1 MTPPPPSAANADG
14 YHTMLLSFLDT
25 GGSSFANLPLPM
37 SAAEIGIALDV
48 ADALLGNAS
57 AGVSMYSMLTEGFN
71 LRTGAS
77 CDTVRCSIALTNANA
92 AAGRKPAS
100 LTEAYALPELDS
112 YTYFGNKSL
121 VCSEF
126 CAAGWKAGLQA
137 AFPVWAGILSGEQT
151 PKDNYQMMIYDTTS
165 ARFTADTCPG
175 GLINSPQGAYCQ
187 IMGVYEMPLV
197 GYNSIPLYA
206 GMNNACPSQWRPPS
220 MGPSYVRC
228 PPGNQT
234 CC

>member
-25 GGSSFANLPLPM
+25 GGSSFANLPLPI

-137 AFPVWAGILSGEQT
+137 AFPVWAGILAGEQT